1 MPGYLNKLDYKAD
14 VRRLFQRPF
23 LFVTFSIQLS
33 IKIGGNMDRF
43 LGDLRFGLRQ
53 LRLNPTFTLVA
64 VLSLALGIG
73 ANTAI
78 FQLIDAIRLRT
89 LPVEKP
95 QQLGYIDFVKG
106 SRRGGWWSTRSANF
120 TSNLWDSVRRQQQG
134 FSGMI
139 AWSAQGF
146 NLAQEGK
153 ARYAEGLFVSGEF
166 FNILKVPAVVGR
178 VFSARDDQPGCGSP
192 GAVIG
197 YSFWQGEFGGDPAVT
212 GRTVRLD
219 GRPFPVIGVAPPGF
233 FGVEIGHR
241 FDVAV
246 PICADPM
253 FWEPGKGRI
262 PAPTGWWLSLMGR
275 LKPGWTIERANAQL
289 RAVSPSIMRETL
301 PPDYRSDT
309 AKGYLANKLIVTS
322 GATGV
327 SQLRE
332 RYEDP
337 LWILLATTGLVLL
350 IACANLANLLLARAS
365 VREREIAVRQAIGA
379 SRGRLITQLL
389 SESLL
394 LALLGAALGAA
405 SAVLLSH
412 GLIAFLTTPEN
423 RMFVGLGFDWRVLG
437 FTVAMAVV
445 TCLLFG
451 LAPALRATQVAPA
464 SVMRGSGR
472 GLTAGREKFSLRRAL
487 VVTQVAMSL
496 VLLAGALLFVRSLQ
510 KLLAVDPGFR
520 PQGIV
525 AVGVDYRAAH
535 FPKERILEVRRQTL
549 EKLRVRTG
557 AMSAGQV
564 GMTPVSGSGWDQNAW
579 ADGSAGP
586 RVDAMFNRVGPGYFR
601 TMGTSFVAGRD
612 FDEHDR
618 LTAPKAAIVNEE
630 FARTIF
636 HGKNP
641 VGQSFRREESASKPD
656 TLFLVVGLVRNTKYY
671 ELREDFRPI
680 AFVPEDQDDDPGPG
694 GTFVLRTNAPLG
706 EFYHSAEEAVA
717 EIHPGLVVEFTVLTK
732 QIKDSLMRDRLMAT
746 LAGAF
751 GLLAGALAVLGL
763 YGVIAYMVARRRNEI
778 GVRIALGASRGRVI
792 ALVLREAVILL
803 LIGLTLG
810 TALAVWAGQAAAS
823 LVYGITPRDPLTLG
837 GAVALLAIVALGAS
851 YGPAWRAARLQPMDA
866 LRDE

>member
-1 MPGYLNKLDYKAD
+1 MNRY
-14 VRRLFQRPF
+14 
-23 LFVTFSIQLS
+23 S
-33 IKIGGNMDRF
+33 
-43 LGDLRFGLRQ
+43 GDLRFGLRQ
-53 LRLNPTFTLVA
+53 LRLNPTFTAVA

-89 LPVEKP
+89 LPVAKP
-95 QQLGYIDFVKG
+95 QELAYIDFAKG
-106 SRRGGWWSTRSANF
+106 ARRSGWWSTRSANF
-120 TSNLWDSVRRQQQG
+120 TSNLWDSVRRQQQA

-166 FNILKVPAVVGR
+166 FNVLQVPAIVGR
-178 VFSARDDQPGCGSP
+178 VFGARDDQPGCGSP

-212 GRTVRLD
+212 NRSVRLD
-219 GRPFPVIGVAPPGF
+219 GRLFPVIGVAAPGF

-262 PAPTGWWLSLMGR
+262 PTPTGWWLSLMGR
-275 LKPGWTIERANAQL
+275 VKPGWTLERTNAQL
-289 RAVSPSIMRETL
+289 QAVSPSIMRETL
-301 PPDYRSDT
+301 PPSYRADT
-309 AKGYLANKLIVTS
+309 AMGYLANKLIVTS

-327 SQLRE
+327 SQLRR

-389 SESLL
+389 SESML
-394 LALLGAALGAA
+394 LALLGATLGAA
-405 SAVLLSH
+405 LAVLLSRA
-412 GLIAFLTTPEN
+412 LIAFLTTPEN
-423 RMFVGLGFDWRVLG
+423 RMFVGLDFDWRVLG
-437 FTVAMAVV
+437 FTAAMAII

-464 SVMRGSGR
+464 SVMRASSR

-520 PQGIV
+520 PEGIV
-525 AVGVDYRAAH
+525 AVSVDYRAAH
-535 FPKERILEVRRQTL
+535 FPKERITEVRRQTL
-549 EKLRVRTG
+549 EKLHVQTG
-557 AMSAGQV
+557 AISAGQV

-586 RVDAMFNRVGPGYFR
+586 RIDALFNRAGPGYFR
-601 TMGTSFVAGRD
+601 TMGTPFVAGRD
-612 FDEHDR
+612 FDEHDN
-618 LTAPKAAIVNEE
+618 LTAPKVAIVNEE
-630 FARTIF
+630 FARTVF

-641 VGQSFRREESASKPD
+641 VGRLFRREESANQPD
-656 TLFLVVGLVRNTKYY
+656 TLFLVAGLVRNTKYY

-680 AFVPEDQDDDPGPG
+680 AFVPQDQDEDPSPG

-706 EFYHSAEEAVA
+706 EFYHATEEAVA
-717 EIHPGLVVEFTVLTK
+717 EIHPGLAVEFNVLTT

-751 GLLAGALAVLGL
+751 GLLAGSLAVLGL

-792 ALVLREAVILL
+792 ALVLREAVLL
-803 LIGLTLG
+803 LMIGLTLG
-810 TALAVWAGQAAAS
+810 TALAAWAGQAAAS
-823 LVYGITPRDPLTLG
+823 LVYGMTPRDPLTLG
-837 GAVALLAIVALGAS
+837 GAVLLLAMVGLLAS
-851 YGPAWRAARLQPMDA
+851 YGPAWKAARLQPMDA